1 MTAQEKRLKRPPRLF
16 QRRLLAVSLEGN
28 SLRLLSFWG
37 GSLEYWGSMPFAP
50 RFLRN
55 GYVADAEGLGE
66 MVISTLRSRS
76 LLPARLFC
84 SFPGLAALTRT
95 LSLPPFRGLDV
106 EGVVVR
112 EARRQMAV
120 SPESHYLFWRV
131 LPGRGV
137 RRVFVAACPREPLHA
152 LLAVFDRGGLKLERL
167 DLKVLALARC
177 TRRREAILAH
187 VESNSVELAVV
198 REGFPAL
205 TRSVFLGDEPLPS
218 EQISARVVEEVGRS
232 ISFYTETYGE
242 PLAEDVPLYLTGGL
256 AGLPGLADD
265 LAAAT
270 GHPLAPLEAPL
281 PLPPD
286 PEFSLALFMVNIGL
300 LLRPLGKG

>member
-1 MTAQEKRLKRPPRLF
+1 MNLQENRLRRPPGLF

-37 GSLEYWGSMPFAP
+37 GSPEYWGSVPFNP

-55 GYVADAEGLGE
+55 GYVGDAEGLGE

-95 LSLPPFRGLDV
+95 LSLPPFRGLDL

-120 SPESHYLFWRV
+120 SPESHYLLWRV
-131 LPGRGV
+131 LPGKGA
-137 RRVFVAACPREPLHA
+137 RRVFVAACLRESLQA

-167 DLKVLALARC
+167 DLKALALARC
-177 TRRREAILAH
+177 TRRQEAILAH
-187 VESNSVELAVV
+187 VESNSVEMAVV

-205 TRSVFLGDEPLPS
+205 TRSVFLGDEPLPW
-218 EQISARVVEEVGRS
+218 EQISARVIEEVGRTV
-232 ISFYTETYGE
+232 SFYGETYGE

-270 GHPLAPLEAPL
+270 GHSLAPLEAPL

-300 LLRPLGKG
+300 LVRPLGKG